1 MWVRNSRLTTKKTN
15 IKIKKNKNQRK
26 RHASMPV
33 NAAVR
38 AWLLNYISAYGPN
51 GLP

>member
-1 MWVRNSRLTTKKTN
+1 
-15 IKIKKNKNQRK
+15 
-26 RHASMPV
+26 MPV